1 MADRLSGKVAI
12 ITGGNSGIGEGIGRA
27 FAAEGAKVIL
37 MARREAQGRAVAA
50 RIQDEGG
57 IATFIA
63 CDVSEVASVEAAVAA
78 AAETHS
84 AVDILI
90 NNAGGGGGGTF
101 PDESTEQFSRV
112 VHLNL
117 MGTFY
122 MSRAVWPHLI
132 GAGGGAV
139 VNMSSLAAQRGFSP
153 KMLDEFGVASSSYY
167 AAKAGV
173 DALTRFMAGV
183 GGKHNIRVNGIRPG
197 QIMTPGATRG
207 TINDADGGH
216 HVFESMFD
224 FAQIVKGPRLS
235 RRRGQPRAVPGLR
248 GVPLHQRRD
257 HQYRRR
263 SGRQALSVTP
273 AAGLGSPIS
282 SRIPRASRAGR
293 V

>member
-117 MGTFY
+117 MGTFLY
-122 MSRAVWPHLI
+122 ESRGLATPH
-132 GAGGGAV
+132 
-139 VNMSSLAAQRGFSP
+139 RC
-153 KMLDEFGVASSSYY
+153 
-167 AAKAGV
+167 
-173 DALTRFMAGV
+173 
-183 GGKHNIRVNGIRPG
+183 
-197 QIMTPGATRG
+197 
-207 TINDADGGH
+207 
-216 HVFESMFD
+216 
-224 FAQIVKGPRLS
+224 
-235 RRRGQPRAVPGLR
+235 RRR
-248 GVPLHQRRD
+248 
-257 HQYRRR
+257 RRR
-263 SGRQALSVTP
+263 QHVIARGP
-273 AAGLGSPIS
+273 ARLQPEDA
-282 SRIPRASRAGR
+282 R
-293 V
+293 